1 MSLGGDIGNKLIEIV
16 EKVRADLIA
25 NDFATK
31 SYVEEIIS
39 SGIISK
45 IVATLPATGEQGII
59 YLVPVTTQ
67 LQTEY
72 NVYKEY
78 DT

>member
-31 SYVEEIIS
+31 SYVE
-39 SGIISK
+39 
-45 IVATLPATGEQGII
+45 
-59 YLVPVTTQ
+59 
-67 LQTEY
+67 
-72 NVYKEY
+72 
-78 DT
+78 

>member
-16 EKVRADLIA
+16 DKVRADLIA

-39 SGIISK
+39 SGIISNLF
-45 IVATLPATGEQGII
+45 I
-59 YLVPVTTQ
+59 TTYF
-67 LQTEY
+67 LC
-72 NVYKEY
+72 
-78 DT
+78 

>member
-1 MSLGGDIGNKLIEIV
+1 MSLGGDIGSQLIKIV

-31 SYVEEIIS
+31 SYVDEIIS

-45 IVATLPATGEQGII
+45 IVFGIT
-59 YLVPVTTQ
+59 YWA
-67 LQTEY
+67 Y
-72 NVYKEY
+72 NYKISIFINNLI
-78 DT
+78 TNH